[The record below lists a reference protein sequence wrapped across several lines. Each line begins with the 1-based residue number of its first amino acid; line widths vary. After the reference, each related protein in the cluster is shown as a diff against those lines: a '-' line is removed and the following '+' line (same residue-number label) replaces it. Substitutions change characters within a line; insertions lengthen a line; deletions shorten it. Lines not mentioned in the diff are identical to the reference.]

1 MLEMEAD
8 GTASSLPQAIRNWK
22 NKTEGF
28 TKKEG
33 KKKFQMLSQEDL
45 EVLHI

>member
-33 KKKFQMLSQEDL
+33 KKKVPDAQPRGP
-45 EVLHI
+45 